1 MALATVPTS
10 APPRNHDVVFT
21 FSGTGHGEQGGHGL
35 HGFALYTLSASQHV
49 RAFFAVSFEMR
60 IPLQGEVAP
69 ASRDAEET
77 QGDTKKSMLSSIDPV
92 Q

>member
-1 MALATVPTS
+1 
-10 APPRNHDVVFT
+10 
-21 FSGTGHGEQGGHGL
+21 
-35 HGFALYTLSASQHV
+35 GFALYTLSVSQHV